1 MAIGQ
6 VKSMKST
13 PVFNSRFVLK
23 PWTALRSRP
32 GGGWRGTLIVVALLR
47 FAVCGIGSPSDLLA
61 QAPPKPAAGA
71 AKPGNAKPTAVT
83 GGAAVAKPGVPGGN
97 VAAGQKPGAAG
108 VGGAAKPAVP
118 PPGTAAAAGKPGGKK
133 PEKPPMQPLDL
144 TTADGVKLRAY
155 YFPSDVGKGAVPV
168 IVVHEWQGQASPYS
182 GLVRK
187 LSDLGCAVIVPE
199 LRGHGASRQQLTP
212 AGARTLEVAKMSRPD
227 VLAMVKFDLEA
238 VKKFLVQENNAERLN
253 LNALALVGVGEGA
266 ILSAQWSVGDL
277 NFPSIGT
284 IKQGQDVKLLV
295 LVSPVRTHKGV
306 SIEDTLNDPLLASL
320 PFLIVVGESSRQ
332 MGDAERVF
340 KRLETSKKR
349 LSRGEAIGLELA
361 PFDTSLTGHA
371 LVNDDPKVIPKI
383 ASFLEAALISNAA
396 RIPWVERP

>member
-1 MAIGQ
+1 M
-6 VKSMKST
+6 
-13 PVFNSRFVLK
+13 
-23 PWTALRSRP
+23 
-32 GGGWRGTLIVVALLR
+32 LIAVALLQ
-47 FAVCGIGSPSDLLA
+47 FAVYAIDSPRDLLA

-71 AKPGNAKPTAVT
+71 AKPGGPKPPAANA
-83 GGAAVAKPGVPGGN
+83 GAAAAKPGAPGN
-97 VAAGQKPGAAG
+97 VAAGQKPFAAG

-133 PEKPPMQPLDL
+133 PEKPPMQTLDL
-144 TTADGVKLRAY
+144 PTADGVKLRAF
-155 YFPSDVGKGAVPV
+155 YFPSDVGKAAVPV

-182 GLVRK
+182 ALVRK

-253 LNALALVGVGEGA
+253 LNSLALVGVGEGA
-266 ILSAQWSVGDL
+266 IVSAQWSVGDL

-295 LVSPVRTHKGV
+295 LVGPVRTHKGV
-306 SIEDTLNDPLLASL
+306 SLEDTLNDPLLSSL

-349 LSRGEAIGLELA
+349 LSRGEAIGLEFA
-361 PFDTSLTGHA
+361 PFATSLTGHA
-371 LVNDDPKVIPKI
+371 LVNDNPKVIPKI
-383 ASFLEAALISNAA
+383 ASFLEAALLNNAA